1 MKLRTEQTYE
11 HVETPVLN
19 MNIYNYSNISV
30 SQDAVRQC
38 IIKET
43 KITYAKIAL
52 LKRNYSTS

>member
-19 MNIYNYSNISV
+19 MNIYNYSDVLV

-43 KITYAKIAL
+43 NITYAKLAL